1 MPSECLSE
9 CLSERL
15 SERLAFDGLG
25 QGGTAF
31 VLHPSLSAC
40 TIDRVAVGAEHV
52 LALSSRGQIWSWGSN
67 RFGQLGHGTRGEP
80 ATQPSIVLGALAGR
94 RVLDVSAGAFHS
106 LAAVERGFHSLAAAV
121 HSGRSQR
128 SFTATVH
135 RGSSASSVFSW
146 GFGGDSA
153 LGHGRE
159 EDEFRPRAVLH
170 SSEGE
175 LLMGVR
181 TVAAGWRHSLALT
194 RQGILW
200 AWGHGDSGQLGVQ
213 GVVEAMAP
221 VRIASFDAATGT
233 TVWKGSCPQMEGQS
247 HVPNMEGQSHVPN
260 MEGQSHVPNMEA
272 SQLRLIAAGDQY
284 SVAVDAH
291 GRVWQWGCILG
302 AGRESFPTACPRRM
316 HLPLPVED
324 AHVEDA
330 HDDAL
335 RPPGTTPRVRSIA
348 AGAGHVIALTWDG
361 HVYTWGQGRSGSLGH
376 GDERDLRAPALVSMH
391 DRLQGITSISAG
403 ANHSLAMRASLD
415 GSGEPVMWAWG
426 HTAALGAP
434 WYEGTNVPEVLF
446 QMKKH

>member
-1 MPSECLSE
+1 MPLIA
-9 CLSERL
+9 

-25 QGGTAF
+25 QGGAAF

-40 TIDRVAVGAEHV
+40 AIDRVAVGAEHV

-67 RFGQLGHGTRGEP
+67 RFGQLGQGTRGEH
-80 ATQPSIVLGALAGR
+80 ATQPSVVLGALAGR

-106 LAAVERGFHSLAAAV
+106 LAAVERGFHSREAAEA
-121 HSGRSQR
+121 SGRSQR
-128 SFTATVH
+128 TFTAAEA
-135 RGSSASSVFSW
+135 SASSAACVFSW

-159 EDEFRPRAVLH
+159 ADEFRPRAVLR

-175 LLMGVR
+175 LLTGVR

-213 GVVEAMAP
+213 GRMEAMAP
-221 VRIASFDAATGT
+221 VSIASFDTATGT
-233 TVWKGSCPQMEGQS
+233 TVWKGSCPNMEGES
-247 HVPNMEGQSHVPN
+247 HVPNMEGEP
-260 MEGQSHVPNMEA
+260 HVPNMEA

-316 HLPLPVED
+316 HLPLPEG
-324 AHVEDA
+324 EG

-335 RPPGTTPRVRSIA
+335 RPPGTTTRVRSIA
-348 AGAGHVIALTWDG
+348 AGAAHVIALTWDG

-391 DRLQGITSISAG
+391 HGLPVQGITSISAG

-426 HTAALGAP
+426 HTAALVRRWQPCDVGAP

-446 QMKKH
+446 QMKEQAGVRL